1 MIKYLHYTLIKKM
14 NKMYMS
20 AIVFLF
26 LIKGDRFTVLVIV

>member
-1 MIKYLHYTLIKKM
+1 MIKFLHYTLNKKI

-26 LIKGDRFTVLVIV
+26 LIKGDFTVVVIV